1 MFFNIFLF
9 CLKGC
14 SETLSKYNYSHSRY
28 CIYNT
33 ISYLFIEIHLKF
45 VMKLLV
51 LIFHFGRGSLG
62 WWSFGRLVGG
72 RWSVAGGRL
81 VGGFKKTPLH
91 IYFLRKLDYSV
102 ELLQSQIKIKEMNKT
117 GWSFL
122 HK

>member
-14 SETLSKYNYSHSRY
+14 SETLSEYNYSHCRY

-33 ISYLFIEIHLKF
+33 ISYLFIRNSFKICYETSGPHISYWTR
-45 VMKLLV
+45 VAWLV
-51 LIFHFGRGSLG
+51 VV
-62 WWSFGRLVGG
+62 WSVG
-72 RWSVAGGRL
+72 RWSVASGRL

-91 IYFLRKLDYSV
+91 IYFLHKLDYSV
-102 ELLQSQIKIKEMNKT
+102 ELLQSQIKIKEMSKT